1 MDTKSSISKADDYAV
16 ELEFGGQPVTMV
28 PFVEQIV
35 RNVVL
40 GLTKPMRGYTEGTDI
55 KIVLKHK

>member
-1 MDTKSSISKADDYAV
+1 MDTRSSISKPDDFDV

-28 PFVEQIV
+28 PFVEQVIK
-35 RNVVL
+35 NVVL
-40 GLTKPMRGYTEGTDI
+40 GLARPMRGYTEGTDI